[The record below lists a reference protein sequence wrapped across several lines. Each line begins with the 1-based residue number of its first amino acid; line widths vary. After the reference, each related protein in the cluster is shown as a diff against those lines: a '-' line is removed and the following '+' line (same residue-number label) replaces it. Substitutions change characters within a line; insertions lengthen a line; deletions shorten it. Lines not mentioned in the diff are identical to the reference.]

1 MPKTASAQVSG
12 HESPA
17 GHRQAGSRFVLLRFA
32 YLAISHG
39 FAALR
44 LLPMS
49 DHEKDIEKPMPRRS
63 GAITV

>member
-1 MPKTASAQVSG
+1 M
-12 HESPA
+12 
-17 GHRQAGSRFVLLRFA
+17 LLRFA